1 MNRHPPWEGC
11 HRRHSAD
18 FLIANLP
25 RRDIVTIVQGE
36 RQGTAIKFHVREPN
50 EKRLR
55 FLRRFFSFLL
65 SPVEQLVRE
74 NSRRY
79 SASRVAHQI
88 HPSCPFL
95 FLLSWKT
102 AAFEQNAEKS
112 CKKVEKL
119 SSFFY
124 SLFIFLVCMPQP
136 ASAGG
141 IVQINFYIKFPLYR
155 EARVNQR
162 TQLIGGWLQYFADFQ
177 YPISSWQRTAMVDD
191 RCELP
196 PTLTVPSRAVAAIS
210 LPDTESSPF
219 YVCAGRFW
227 DLSTFHRVNFHKANR
242 KIVFVLLL
250 IRLRIYLTLSR

>member
-25 RRDIVTIVQGE
+25 RRDIVSIVQGE

-50 EKRLR
+50 EKKLR
-55 FLRRFFSFLL
+55 FLRRFFHFFSPL
-65 SPVEQLVRE
+65 SNNLSAKIQEDIPRRE
-74 NSRRY
+74 SLIRY
-79 SASRVAHQI
+79 TLPAHFFF
-88 HPSCPFL
+88 FL
-95 FLLSWKT
+95 FWKT

-119 SSFFY
+119 PSFFH

-136 ASAGG
+136 ASADG

-155 EARVNQR
+155 ETRVNQR

-177 YPISSWQRTAMVDD
+177 YPILCWQRTAMVDD

-196 PTLTVPSRAVAAIS
+196 PTLTASSRAVAAIF

-219 YVCAGRFW
+219 YLCARRFW